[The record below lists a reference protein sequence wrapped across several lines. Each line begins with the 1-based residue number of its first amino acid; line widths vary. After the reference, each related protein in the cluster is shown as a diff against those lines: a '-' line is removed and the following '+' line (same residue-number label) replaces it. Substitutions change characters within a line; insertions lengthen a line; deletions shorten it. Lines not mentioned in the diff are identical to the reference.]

1 MAGET
6 IITVVGNLTR
16 DPELRTI
23 GSGSTVVNFT
33 IAASTRQYN
42 RNTNQWEDGDT
53 LFMNCSAWDGRTSS
67 LASNIANSLSKGMR
81 VIAQGRLT
89 QRSYQAQDGTQRT
102 VVELRVDEIGPSLT
116 RATAQVT
123 RQTSQGG
130 FQGRSNG
137 GFQGGQQP
145 GQGYGNQGGYQG
157 GYQVALDIPSSLP
170 RPTRPHSPLRQLIRG
185 ATPAPLI
192 PAASPRSALPPIS
205 VAATIPIRSSDR
217 YLPAD

>member
-1 MAGET
+1 M
-6 IITVVGNLTR
+6 
-16 DPELRTI
+16 
-23 GSGSTVVNFT
+23 
-33 IAASTRQYN
+33 
-42 RNTNQWEDGDT
+42 
-53 LFMNCSAWDGRTSS
+53 
-67 LASNIANSLSKGMR
+67 
-81 VIAQGRLT
+81 T

-157 GYQVALDIPSSLP
+157 GYQGGAGYSQQFAPSN
-170 RPTRPHSPLRQLIRG
+170 
-185 ATPAPLI
+185 
-192 PAASPRSALPPIS
+192 PAAQSAP
-205 VAATIPIRSSDR
+205 ATDPWSNAGSADSGSFSTFGASSDFGGGDDSD
-217 YLPAD
+217 PEF

>member
-81 VIAQGRLT
+81 VIAQGRLQ
-89 QRSYQAQDGTQRT
+89 QRSYQAQDGSNRT
-102 VVELRVDEIGPSLT
+102 VVELQVDELGPSL
-116 RATAQVT
+116 RYATAQVHRIS
-123 RQTSQGG
+123 RQDGPVYGNPASPQPTTVNTGAGG
-130 FQGRSNG
+130 WS
-137 GFQGGQQP
+137 QQP
-145 GQGYGNQGGYQG
+145 QQTQ
-157 GYQVALDIPSSLP
+157 QPA
-170 RPTRPHSPLRQLIRG
+170 Q
-185 ATPAPLI
+185 PAP
-192 PAASPRSALPPIS
+192 
-205 VAATIPIRSSDR
+205 
-217 YLPAD
+217 PADDPWSAPTDGQSSFGEFGKADGEPDF